1 MAITVYAD
9 VIAPNS
15 LWSATV
21 SGKQRRSNNRGI
33 VASGKMQINVG
44 WTRTMRQYSFG
55 TVPLTVSQWQALEAL
70 YEVTDAG
77 AFGFLVQDPKDC
89 SADHTTGKVTATGVG
104 SPSTNTYQL
113 NKTTTSVGSSRTYV
127 RTITRPRAASFILH
141 ISGVPTLSY
150 TLDADTGVVTIP
162 SGPAAGVVTW
172 AGIYYIPV
180 HFQSD
185 DLDWDLVAA
194 GAADARLMVGPT
206 VILDE
211 IKEG

>member
-33 VASGKMQINVG
+33 VSSGKMQINVG
-44 WTRTMRQYSFG
+44 WTRTMRQYTFG

-89 SADHTTGKVTATGVG
+89 SANHTTGKVTALPTA
-104 SPSTNTYQL
+104 NTYQI
-113 NKTTTSVGSSRTYV
+113 NKTTTSVGSSQTHV
-127 RTITRPRAASFILH
+127 RNITRPRAAGFILH
-141 ISGVPTLSY
+141 ISAVPSVAY
-150 TLDADTGVVTIP
+150 TLDADTGIITIP
-162 SGPAAGVVTW
+162 SGPAAGTVTW

-180 HFQSD
+180 HFESD
-185 DLDWDLVAA
+185 DLDWDLVIA
-194 GAADARLMVGPT
+194 GGADARFMVGPT
-206 VILDE
+206 CVLNE